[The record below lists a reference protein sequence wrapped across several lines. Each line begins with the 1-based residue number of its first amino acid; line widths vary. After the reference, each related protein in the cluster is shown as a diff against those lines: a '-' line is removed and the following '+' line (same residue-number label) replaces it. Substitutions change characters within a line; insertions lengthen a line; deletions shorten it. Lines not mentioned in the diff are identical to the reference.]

1 MNIKSLYLNLLKNSL
16 TDYNNIDNPY
26 ANAIPPHFWWKKS
39 YLKKLRNKWI
49 INILGRSKMFVLKSD
64 DYSPEE
70 RRLRR
75 TNGLDWPIMQA
86 QTMVGL
92 RRLQNIQEL
101 LEDVIEKRIEGDV
114 VETGVWRGGASIFM
128 RAILKVNDI
137 NDKIVWLCDS
147 FEGLPKPEPDKYPA
161 DLGDKHYTYD
171 FLSVDQKTVEDNFI
185 KYGMLDDQ
193 VRFVKGFFEDTLWDI
208 PAEKFCLLRL
218 DGDMYSSTIISLEAL
233 YPKLSEGG
241 YVVIDDFGL
250 APCAKAV
257 IDFRK
262 ANNINSEII
271 DVDGSG
277 AYWCKGY

>member
-1 MNIKSLYLNLLKNSL
+1 MSIKSLYLNLLKNSL

-26 ANAIPPHFWWKKS
+26 ANAIPPQFWWKKS
-39 YLKKLRNKWI
+39 GLKNLRNKWI
-49 INILGRSKMFVLKSD
+49 VNILRRSKMFVLKSD
-64 DYSPEE
+64 NYSLEE

-75 TNGLDWPIMQA
+75 TNGVDWPLMQA

-101 LEDVIEKRIEGDV
+101 LEDVIEKHIEGDV

-128 RAILKVNDI
+128 RAILKVNNI

-161 DLGDKHYTYD
+161 DSGDKHYTYD
-171 FLSVDQKTVEDNFI
+171 FLSVSQKTVEDNFI
-185 KYGMLDDQ
+185 KYDLLDEQ
-193 VRFVKGFFEDTLWDI
+193 VRFVKGYFEDTLWDI

-233 YPKLSEGG
+233 YPRLSQGG

-250 APCAKAV
+250 APCAEAV
-257 IDFRK
+257 NDFRK

-277 AYWCKGY
+277 AYWCKE

>member
-1 MNIKSLYLNLLKNSL
+1 MSIKSLYLNLLKNSL

-26 ANAIPPHFWWKKS
+26 ANAIPPQFWWKKS
-39 YLKKLRNKWI
+39 GLKNLRNKWI
-49 INILGRSKMFVLKSD
+49 VNILRRSKMFVLKSD
-64 DYSPEE
+64 NYSLEE

-75 TNGLDWPIMQA
+75 TNGVDWPLMQA

-101 LEDVIEKRIEGDV
+101 LEDVIEKHIEGDV

-128 RAILKVNDI
+128 RAILKVNNI

-161 DLGDKHYTYD
+161 DSGDKHYTYD
-171 FLSVDQKTVEDNFI
+171 FLSVSQKTVEDNFI
-185 KYGMLDDQ
+185 KYDLLDEQ
-193 VRFVKGFFEDTLWDI
+193 VRFVKGYFEDTLWDI

-233 YPKLSEGG
+233 YPRLSQGG

-250 APCAKAV
+250 APCAEAV
-257 IDFRK
+257 NDFRK
-262 ANNINSEII
+262 ANNINSKII

-277 AYWCKGY
+277 AYWCKE

>member
-1 MNIKSLYLNLLKNSL
+1 MSIKSLYLNLLKNSL

-26 ANAIPPHFWWKKS
+26 ANAIPPQFWWKKS
-39 YLKKLRNKWI
+39 GLKNLRNKWI
-49 INILGRSKMFVLKSD
+49 VNILRRSKMFVLKSD
-64 DYSPEE
+64 NYSLEE

-75 TNGLDWPIMQA
+75 TNGVDWPLMQA

-101 LEDVIEKRIEGDV
+101 LEDVIEKHIEGDV

-128 RAILKVNDI
+128 RAILKVNNI

-161 DLGDKHYTYD
+161 DSGDKHYTYD
-171 FLSVDQKTVEDNFI
+171 FLSVSQKTVEDNFI
-185 KYGMLDDQ
+185 KYELLDEQ
-193 VRFVKGFFEDTLWDI
+193 VRFVKGYFEDTLWDI

-233 YPKLSEGG
+233 YPRLSQGG

-250 APCAKAV
+250 APCAEAV
-257 IDFRK
+257 NDFRK
-262 ANNINSEII
+262 ANNINSKII

-277 AYWCKGY
+277 AYWCKE

>member
-1 MNIKSLYLNLLKNSL
+1 MSIKSLYLNLLKNSL

-26 ANAIPPHFWWKKS
+26 ANAIPPQFWWKKS
-39 YLKKLRNKWI
+39 GLKNLRNKWI
-49 INILGRSKMFVLKSD
+49 VNILRRSKMFVLKSD
-64 DYSPEE
+64 NYSLEE

-75 TNGLDWPIMQA
+75 TNGVDWPLMQA

-101 LEDVIEKRIEGDV
+101 LEDVIEKHIEGDV

-128 RAILKVNDI
+128 RAILKVNNI

-161 DLGDKHYTYD
+161 DSGDKHYTYD
-171 FLSVDQKTVEDNFI
+171 FLSVSQKTVEDNFI
-185 KYGMLDDQ
+185 KYDLLDEQ
-193 VRFVKGFFEDTLWDI
+193 VRFVKGYFEDTLWDI

-233 YPKLSEGG
+233 YPKLSQGG

-250 APCAKAV
+250 APCAEAV
-257 IDFRK
+257 NDFRK
-262 ANNINSEII
+262 ANNINSKII

-277 AYWCKGY
+277 AYWCKE

>member
-1 MNIKSLYLNLLKNSL
+1 MNTKSLYLNLLKNSL

-26 ANAIPPHFWWKKS
+26 ANAIPPQFWWKKS
-39 YLKKLRNKWI
+39 SLKNLRNKWI
-49 INILGRSKMFVLKSD
+49 VNILRRSKMFVLKSD
-64 DYSPEE
+64 NYSLEE

-75 TNGLDWPIMQA
+75 TNGVDWPLMQA

-92 RRLQNIQEL
+92 RRLQSIQEL
-101 LEDVIEKRIEGDV
+101 LEDVIEKHIEGDV

-128 RAILKVNDI
+128 RAILKVNNI

-161 DLGDKHYTYD
+161 DSGDKHYTYD
-171 FLSVDQKTVEDNFI
+171 FLSVSQKTVEDNFI
-185 KYGMLDDQ
+185 KYELLDEQ
-193 VRFVKGFFEDTLWDI
+193 VRFVKGYFEDTLWDI

-233 YPKLSEGG
+233 YPRLSHGG

-250 APCAKAV
+250 APCAEAV
-257 IDFRK
+257 NDFRK
-262 ANNINSEII
+262 ANNIHSKII

-277 AYWCKGY
+277 AYWCKE